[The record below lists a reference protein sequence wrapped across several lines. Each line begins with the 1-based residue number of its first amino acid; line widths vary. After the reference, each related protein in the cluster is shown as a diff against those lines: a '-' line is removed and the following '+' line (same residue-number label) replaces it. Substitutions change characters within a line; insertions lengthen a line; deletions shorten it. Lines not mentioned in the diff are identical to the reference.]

1 MWRAFS
7 RQSLHTTTWQRA
19 QKLTVEAEA
28 RGSWDPLPE
37 EAQAAPITIAEA
49 TARLFPGKPDKE
61 SPLFISWRRTSR
73 PPVVPFR
80 KCCVTHVKLET
91 EPMDITVHIPDDLA
105 GPLNAAAGDLSRR
118 ALEGLALE
126 EFKNSHITK
135 AQLRRLLG
143 FETRY
148 ELDGF
153 LKAHGILMNVTVED
167 VRRDVQTLQR
177 LGF

>member
-1 MWRAFS
+1 
-7 RQSLHTTTWQRA
+7 
-19 QKLTVEAEA
+19 
-28 RGSWDPLPE
+28 
-37 EAQAAPITIAEA
+37 
-49 TARLFPGKPDKE
+49 
-61 SPLFISWRRTSR
+61 
-73 PPVVPFR
+73 
-80 KCCVTHVKLET
+80 
-91 EPMDITVHIPDDLA
+91 MDVTVHIPDDLA
-105 GPLNAAAGDLSRR
+105 GPLKAAAGDLSRR

-126 EFKNSHITK
+126 EFKSGHLTK

-153 LKAHGILMNVTVED
+153 LKAHGILMSVTTED